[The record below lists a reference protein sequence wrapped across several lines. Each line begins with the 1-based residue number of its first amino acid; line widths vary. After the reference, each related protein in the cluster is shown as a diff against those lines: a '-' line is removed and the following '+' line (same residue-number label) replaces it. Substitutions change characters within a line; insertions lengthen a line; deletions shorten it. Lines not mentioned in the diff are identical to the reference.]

1 MNAELS
7 MLQVMS
13 ESRGQ
18 APHRAYRTQQV
29 LSAKPEDLVLM
40 VYDHVIASSRAKD
53 KRKASAGIA
62 VLIDALDFDQGEIAL
77 GLFRLY
83 RYTMDKVWEGEF
95 DDVVSVMR
103 PLREAWAAAMRN
115 RAGPT
120 GRSAVLPPPAERVG
134 ASAGR

>member
-40 VYDHVIASSRAKD
+40 VYDHVIASCRAKD
-53 KRKASAGIA
+53 KKKASAGIA
-62 VLIDALDFDQGEIAL
+62 VLIDALDFDQREIPL

-83 RYTMDKVWEGEF
+83 RYAMDKIWEGEF
-95 DDVVSVMR
+95 DDALSVMR
-103 PLREAWAAAMRN
+103 SLREAWAAAVKG
-115 RAGPT
+115 RADPA
-120 GRSAVLPPPAERVG
+120 SQSSVLARPERVG